1 MKTYKVKDY
10 KILIFT
16 KAENFM
22 KSDYAV
28 DAIFKIRKK
37 YDSNLY
43 QIITRLYMNDTQQDN
58 NSNYIVI
65 LKGTK
70 MVGFLYGYYYM
81 DLHIIRH
88 VIHIKTSS
96 DLHDIFK
103 KLVKIFEMIQIS
115 VFIKEKPLINT
126 LSKLGFHEWAFMK
139 KKKHIFKNKR
149 YIMLFNWTDPTTI

>member
-43 QIITRLYMNDTQQDN
+43 QIITRLYMNDTQQDD
-58 NSNYIVI
+58 NSNYIE
-65 LKGTK
+65 
-70 MVGFLYGYYYM
+70 
-81 DLHIIRH
+81 RH
-88 VIHIKTSS
+88 
-96 DLHDIFK
+96 
-103 KLVKIFEMIQIS
+103 
-115 VFIKEKPLINT
+115 
-126 LSKLGFHEWAFMK
+126 
-139 KKKHIFKNKR
+139 
-149 YIMLFNWTDPTTI
+149 